1 MNKKSVSIIEVIIG
15 MALFILGGI
24 VFKEAIPKN
33 ISGVCIGI
41 GASLFGVG
49 VSSFWFNNFCKKNPD
64 ELKQSE
70 IEFSD
75 ERNTMIR
82 NKAKAKVGD
91 IIQWLIMGIAY
102 ITIVID
108 APLWV
113 TLVVVGVFLLKNAL
127 EVYFM
132 NKFQKE
138 L

>member
-24 VFKEAIPKN
+24 VFKEAIPKY

-41 GASLFGVG
+41 GASLFGLG
-49 VSSFWFNNFCKKNPD
+49 VSSFWFNNFCEKNPD

>member
-1 MNKKSVSIIEVIIG
+1 MLYMANTRIFNKECIEKQYQCKIRIKIY
-15 MALFILGGI
+15 LFL
-24 VFKEAIPKN
+24 
-33 ISGVCIGI
+33 GI
-41 GASLFGVG
+41 GASLFGLG

>member
-1 MNKKSVSIIEVIIG
+1 
-15 MALFILGGI
+15 
-24 VFKEAIPKN
+24 
-33 ISGVCIGI
+33 
-41 GASLFGVG
+41 
-49 VSSFWFNNFCKKNPD
+49 
-64 ELKQSE
+64 
-70 IEFSD
+70 
-75 ERNTMIR
+75 MIR

-91 IIQWLIMGIAY
+91 ITQWLIMGIAY

>member
-1 MNKKSVSIIEVIIG
+1 
-15 MALFILGGI
+15 
-24 VFKEAIPKN
+24 
-33 ISGVCIGI
+33 
-41 GASLFGVG
+41 
-49 VSSFWFNNFCKKNPD
+49 
-64 ELKQSE
+64 
-70 IEFSD
+70 
-75 ERNTMIR
+75 MIR

-113 TLVVVGVFLLKNAL
+113 TLVVVGVFLLKNVL

>member
-1 MNKKSVSIIEVIIG
+1 MKDKPYIISSVSINNEKRYVLFKITKTCYCTVLVASNIE
-15 MALFILGGI
+15 
-24 VFKEAIPKN
+24 
-33 ISGVCIGI
+33 
-41 GASLFGVG
+41 
-49 VSSFWFNNFCKKNPD
+49 
-64 ELKQSE
+64 ELMIMLDLNGYDRNE

-113 TLVVVGVFLLKNAL
+113 TLVVIGVFLLKNEL

>member
-1 MNKKSVSIIEVIIG
+1 
-15 MALFILGGI
+15 
-24 VFKEAIPKN
+24 
-33 ISGVCIGI
+33 
-41 GASLFGVG
+41 
-49 VSSFWFNNFCKKNPD
+49 
-64 ELKQSE
+64 
-70 IEFSD
+70 
-75 ERNTMIR
+75 MIR

-113 TLVVVGVFLLKNAL
+113 TLVVVGVFLLKNVL

-132 NKFQKE
+132 NRFQKE